1 MEELPGAASVVA
13 AGMFK
18 HRQFSGVLFALE
30 RTGLA
35 FCLAALLLPGCTG
48 ITFESGNALKDIY
61 SARVN
66 ALRLHYSDQTLLQ
79 ADMRAAALDPTGQ
92 IRNRILNDLIF
103 LIDNNYTFW
112 EKHLYNK
119 KSFTDFGAD
128 VAVTSLS
135 TLSGIVSGGGVQGA
149 KSILAFVAGGITSTK
164 ASFNSDILQSQ
175 NLLAI
180 VAKMRAQRAEKRIV
194 LQTGMYLADGTEA
207 RALDKYSL
215 DQGLIDLGNYYQA
228 GTFVSA
234 LQDIV
239 DKAGKE
245 KNESEATLKDL
256 QGVTDAKIRK

>member
-1 MEELPGAASVVA
+1 MDCNRCKSWIGAPHAGGRSVF
-13 AGMFK
+13 M
-18 HRQFSGVLFALE
+18 L
-30 RTGLA
+30 LA
-35 FCLAALLLPGCTG
+35 FFFSMSVMPGCTG
-48 ITFESGNALKDIY
+48 ITFESGDALKTIY

-66 ALRLHYSDQTLLQ
+66 ELRGRYADQTRFET
-79 ADMRAAALDPTGQ
+79 AMAGALSDETGVK
-92 IRNRILNDLIF
+92 RNRILNDFIF

-119 KSFTDFGAD
+119 KSFADFGSD
-128 VAVTSLS
+128 VMATSLS

-149 KSILAFVAGGITSTK
+149 KSILSFVAGGITSTR

-194 LQTGMYLADGTEA
+194 LQNGMYKTGTVARPLAD
-207 RALDKYSL
+207 YSL
-215 DQGLIDLGNYYQA
+215 DQGLIDLGIYYEA

-245 KNESEATLKDL
+245 KSESDKTLKTL
-256 QGVTDAKIRK
+256 QKTPQPKSENKEED